1 MKRRWIE
8 IYAMFLVSIIATQ
21 SVHSEGEIGPTG
33 KQLYQAYCS
42 QCHGLEG
49 DGFGVNS
56 YDLDVA
62 PRDHTDTDEMSARTD
77 EELFKAVKF
86 GGKSVNKSVLMPA
99 WEGNLSDDEIHRLVA
114 YLRQLCCTEAR

>member
-1 MKRRWIE
+1 MKRPWIE
-8 IYAMFLVSIIATQ
+8 IYAMLLVSMIGIQ
-21 SVHSEGEIGPTG
+21 SVHSESAISPTG